1 MTTPAARAPTDDPF
15 WGRTLRVAAWSVALG
30 IALEIAQLVL
40 LAFRDVLPDAARV
53 FAETSGK
60 VTWSLLVC
68 VSISC
73 GMVAG
78 KTRPRAMSLLGFL
91 AAPAG
96 FAIARSV
103 HKSVGSALAVA
114 PGAADALS
122 PFLVA
127 ALKAVEYGA
136 FGLVVAR
143 LTQRPV
149 ISLRSHLLTGL
160 AIGVVAAAAFIALV
174 LRAQP
179 TTSTTALAGRGISEV
194 LFPIGCAAIVYV
206 TERAGRLAR
215 GTT

>member
-1 MTTPAARAPTDDPF
+1 MNSDAARVPADDPF

-30 IALEIAQLVL
+30 IALEIAQLVM

-53 FAETSGK
+53 VAETSGK
-60 VTWSLLVC
+60 VTWSVLVC
-68 VSISC
+68 LSISC

-78 KTRPRAMSLLGFL
+78 KARPRTMSLLGIL
-91 AAPAG
+91 AAPAA

-103 HKSVGSALAVA
+103 HKSVGSALSVA

-127 ALKAVEYGA
+127 AVKAVEYGV

-149 ISLRSHLLTGL
+149 ISLRSHLLAGL
-160 AIGVVAAAAFIALV
+160 AIGSVAAAVFVALV

-179 TTSTTALAGRGISEV
+179 TTGTTALVGRTIAEV
-194 LFPIGCAAIVYV
+194 LFPIGCAAVVYV

-215 GTT
+215 GSA